1 MNLWQRILL
10 RLSGVGEREYRAV
23 VTYMS
28 LRDGAQPMAP
38 KTKGYLDD
46 LYRQAAAVLGGQ
58 TARPPHSVVRW
69 MVGANV
75 LEMRGGTAFTTCD
88 YTEGMERL
96 LDAYWLELVG
106 LRVGAAPTW
115 EVSPPTP
122 PPAPVPEVE
131 ENLDDAIAQAGEA
144 AIGYEWPEQIDLDE
158 IDGWQVAEDPDAELR
173 AQAKEIFKR
182 EGYGSTT
189 LLQKQLSIG
198 YGRASR
204 IVQQLFESGFL
215 GPDRGSN
222 LGREVIA

>member
-1 MNLWQRILL
+1 MNLWRRMLL
-10 RLSGVGEREYRAV
+10 RLSGVSPREYRAI
-23 VTYMS
+23 VTYMA
-28 LRDGAQPMAP
+28 LRDGAQPVAS
-38 KTKGYLDD
+38 KTKAGLDA
-46 LYRQAAAVLGGQ
+46 LYQQAVAVLNGQ
-58 TARPPHSVVRW
+58 LKRPPQNVVRW
-69 MVGANV
+69 MVAAGV

-88 YTEGMERL
+88 HVEGADRL
-96 LDAYWLELVG
+96 VDHYWLELVG
-106 LRVGAAPTW
+106 LRVGATPTW
-115 EVSPPTP
+115 EMSPPAP
-122 PPAPVPEVE
+122 PPPPVPEVE
-131 ENLDDAIAQAGEA
+131 ESLDDAIAQAGEA
-144 AIGYEWPEQIDLDE
+144 AIGYEWPDQIDLDE